1 MHKQNAAHTKTLVK
15 RGIAAV
21 IIVGGALT
29 FGSIVLADKHHYPNS
44 PDSFLKYQVDS
55 TSELVEALRADRQ
68 LRERYAKHFGIPESH
83 VVDFVKSALVPYQL
97 PEDRAVTT
105 YGVTKTGVVYG
116 VRTRLRKGTKV
127 WANRSGVP
135 ILKWLCANPLTKT
148 LPGTKLARA
157 RQVKAKPR
165 TKIAGSRPLAPIDI
179 ADEIPIAEQP
189 LLSLPPVVTTAMTVP
204 NIPIIPVPP
213 TALIPPGSVVASANY
228 GLLFPVGL
236 VLLSTLSHGGGS
248 GSASSLVGPPIETP
262 EPGSLALVAA
272 AGLPLMG
279 MLYRRRR
286 SQGNTGA

>member
-1 MHKQNAAHTKTLVK
+1 MHEQNAAHTKTLVK

-21 IIVGGALT
+21 IVVGGALT